1 VARQPTVIGGDGNG
15 TGGPTVPASAS
26 APASAP
32 APTGAL
38 SPPPARKTSARPT
51 LRDVAARA
59 HVSFKTV
66 SRVVNNE
73 PRVRPET
80 AQRVQQAIR
89 DLGFSRNYNARSL
102 RRGVSSATIG
112 LVIGDV
118 ANPFFAAM
126 ARAVEEV
133 ARTRGHLLVTASTDE
148 DVDRERNVIAALIER
163 RVRGIVVVP
172 VGHDHRYLEP
182 ETRLGTAIVFL
193 DRPPGRIEADRV
205 LLDNVGGA
213 RLAVEHL
220 IAHGHRRIGILVD
233 RLDVFTLAERYHGYR
248 QALEAAG
255 LPLDE
260 TLVRFGCHTTEAAAL
275 AVRELLELPDPPT
288 AIFTTNN
295 RMSVGAVEVLA
306 EMAEPPALVGFDDF
320 ELARALRLPV
330 TVVSYDQE
338 ALGRTAG
345 RLLFDRLDGD
355 RREPQAVTLPTRLIE
370 RGSGELRPP
379 GVPMGYAV
387 STREE

>member
-1 VARQPTVIGGDGNG
+1 VSRQPTLIGGDG
-15 TGGPTVPASAS
+15 TGGAAPP
-26 APASAP
+26 APASAR
-32 APTGAL
+32 APTSTSG
-38 SPPPARKTSARPT
+38 PASTNGPRASSARPT

-80 AQRVQQAIR
+80 ADRVRLAIR

-233 RLDVFTLAERYHGYR
+233 RLDVFTLAERYQGYR
-248 QALEAAG
+248 EALEAAG

-260 TLVRFGCHTTEAAAL
+260 TLVRFGCHTTDAAAL
-275 AVRELLELPDPPT
+275 AVRDLLELPDPPT

-295 RMSVGAVEVLA
+295 RMSIGAVEVLA
-306 EMAEPPALVGFDDF
+306 EMAEPLALVGFDDF
-320 ELARALRLPV
+320 ELAAAVRLPV

-379 GVPMGYAV
+379 GVPMGYAA
-387 STREE
+387 STRGE

>member
-1 VARQPTVIGGDGNG
+1 MARQPTVIGGDGDG
-15 TGGPTVPASAS
+15 TGSAEAPASGRTPASARS
-26 APASAP
+26 PASAR
-32 APTGAL
+32 T
-38 SPPPARKTSARPT
+38 PARARPT

-59 HVSFKTV
+59 NVSFKTV
-66 SRVVNNE
+66 SRVVNDE

-80 AQRVQQAIR
+80 AHRVQQAIR

-102 RRGVSSATIG
+102 RHGVSSATIG

-148 DVDRERNVIAALIER
+148 DVERERNVIAALIER

-172 VGHDHRYLEP
+172 VGHDHRFLEP

-213 RLAVEHL
+213 RLAVDHL
-220 IAHGHRRIGILVD
+220 VAHGHRRIGILVD
-233 RLDVFTLAERYHGYR
+233 RLDVYTLAERYDGYR

-260 TLVRFGCHTTEAAAL
+260 TLVRFDCHTTTDAGR
-275 AVRELLELPDPPT
+275 AVRALLELADPPT

-306 EMAEPPALVGFDDF
+306 ELAEPLALVGFDDF

-370 RGSGELRPP
+370 RGSGELAPRA
-379 GVPMGYAV
+379 VPMGYPT

>member
-1 VARQPTVIGGDGNG
+1 VSRQPTLIGGDG
-15 TGGPTVPASAS
+15 TGGAAPPAPASTRPPSSTS
-26 APASAP
+26 APASTNGPRA
-32 APTGAL
+32 
-38 SPPPARKTSARPT
+38 TSARPT

-80 AQRVQQAIR
+80 ADRVQQAIR

-213 RLAVEHL
+213 RLGVEHL

-233 RLDVFTLAERYHGYR
+233 RLDVFTLAERYQGYR

-260 TLVRFGCHTTEAAAL
+260 TLVRFGCHTTDAAAR
-275 AVRELLELPDPPT
+275 AVRDLLELADPPT

-295 RMSVGAVEVLA
+295 RMSIGAVEVLA
-306 EMAEPPALVGFDDF
+306 EMPEPVALVGFDDF
-320 ELARALRLPV
+320 ELAAAVRLPV

-379 GVPMGYAV
+379 GVPMGYAA
-387 STREE
+387 STRGE

>member
-1 VARQPTVIGGDGNG
+1 MAK
-15 TGGPTVPASAS
+15 
-26 APASAP
+26 
-32 APTGAL
+32 APTLHGGVDGDVTSLVPSPAGEGGEGGAAGR
-38 SPPPARKTSARPT
+38 PGRPT

-73 PRVRPET
+73 PRVRAET
-80 AQRVQQAIR
+80 ADRVNEAIR
-89 DLGFSRNYNARSL
+89 ELGFSRNYMARSL
-102 RRGVSSATIG
+102 KHGVSSATIG

-172 VGHDHRYLEP
+172 VSHDHRFLEH
-182 ETRLGTAIVFL
+182 ETKLGTAIVFL
-193 DRPPGRIEADRV
+193 DRPPGRIAADQV
-205 LLDNVGGA
+205 LLDNIGGA
-213 RLAVEHL
+213 RMAVEHL
-220 IAHGHRRIGILVD
+220 LSYGHRRVAVLGD
-233 RLDVFTLAERYHGYR
+233 RLDVFTIAERYQGYR
-248 QALEAAG
+248 DALEAAG
-255 LPLDE
+255 LEVDLA
-260 TLVRFGCHTTEAAAL
+260 LVRFGCHSTDDAAQ
-275 AVRELLELPDPPT
+275 AVRELLDLSDPPT
-288 AIFTTNN
+288 AIFATNN
-295 RMSVGAVEVLA
+295 RMSIGAVEVLA
-306 EMAEPPALVGFDDF
+306 DMERPLALVGFDDF

-330 TVVSYDQE
+330 TVVSYDKE
-338 ALGRTAG
+338 ELGRQAA

-355 RREPQAVTLPTRLIE
+355 LGRARAITLPTRLIE

-379 GVPMGYAV
+379 PVRMGQAGGP
-387 STREE
+387 RE